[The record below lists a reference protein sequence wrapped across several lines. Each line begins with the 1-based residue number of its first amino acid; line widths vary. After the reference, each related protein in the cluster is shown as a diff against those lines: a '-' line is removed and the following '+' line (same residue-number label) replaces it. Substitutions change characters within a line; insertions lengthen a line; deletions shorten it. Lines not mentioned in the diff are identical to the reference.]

1 MDELSRAP
9 ERRKTL
15 SGTRR
20 LLAAIILVAM
30 ALGWL
35 AHAHRQ
41 AERRAVLMSELARSG
56 VLGRLTEPTHLSLI
70 VKKFWPNRE
79 AWLRGK
85 IGGGWFDHPSIFVTS
100 RLDDEQVPGVT
111 GRLRELGTVLEI
123 HYGDL
128 SDEGISQLM
137 AGLPGVNVVPN
148 ASPALH
154 RFWLASMGEHV
165 AYGAM
170 IFALVV
176 AATLL
181 GLLAV
186 SIFWVARR
194 YRTAWASRALAED
207 TGS

>member
-1 MDELSRAP
+1 MDELLPVP
-9 ERRKTL
+9 EKRKIL

-35 AHAHRQ
+35 AHTHRQ
-41 AERRAVLMSELARSG
+41 AERRTVLMSELAHSG
-56 VLGRLTEPTHLSLI
+56 VLARLTEPTHLSLI

-100 RLDDEQVPGVT
+100 NLGDEQLPGVIE
-111 GRLRELGTVLEI
+111 RLRELGTVQEV
-123 HYGDL
+123 HYGSL
-128 SDEGISQLM
+128 SDEGISQLT
-137 AGLPGVNVVPN
+137 AGLAGVNVVPN

-170 IFALVV
+170 AFALVV
-176 AATLL
+176 TATLF
-181 GLLAV
+181 GLLAF

-194 YRTAWASRALAED
+194 YRTAWASRALAEN
-207 TGS
+207 GAP